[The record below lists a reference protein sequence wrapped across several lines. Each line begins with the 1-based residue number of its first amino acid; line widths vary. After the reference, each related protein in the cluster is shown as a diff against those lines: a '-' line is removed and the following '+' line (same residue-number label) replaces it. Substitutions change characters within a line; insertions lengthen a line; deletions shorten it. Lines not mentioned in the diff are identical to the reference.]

1 MRHCCRL
8 QDCARSIGLNRDQ
21 SRRLVHRERHTSARS
36 KEGRRARNTLRSPT
50 RLPVRGNNRAIGC
63 ASSWIVAAI
72 RSPCARAL
80 ATGTERSVSP
90 CDACYNFS
98 ARLAIACLIDS
109 ADKPDFRGKTAFGA
123 SGPVSVSAARRL
135 AACAAKAPRGR
146 RGRGA
151 SRPARPGE
159 ALPSWRTSTSWRN
172 STSST
177 SP

>member
-1 MRHCCRL
+1 M
-8 QDCARSIGLNRDQ
+8 
-21 SRRLVHRERHTSARS
+21 HRERHTSARS

-72 RSPCARAL
+72 RSPCALAL

-98 ARLAIACLIDS
+98 ALLAIACLIDS
-109 ADKPDFRGKTAFGA
+109 ADKRDFRGKTAFGA

-135 AACAAKAPRGR
+135 VAGAAEAPRGR
-146 RGRGA
+146 RGL
-151 SRPARPGE
+151 ARPCRAGE
-159 ALPSWRTSTSWRN
+159 PVRAGETVRAPRAHDRSSSPQIFASFLPNVRINLDQPLCVRFGV
-172 STSST
+172 
-177 SP
+177 